1 MNVINTMDNSSI
13 FTVRLSYKTVAMVT
27 LREAD
32 DNYVPNI
39 VKKFPPG
46 LLVTGRV
53 IDVNEERKSI
63 HLSLRVCIE
72 SRK

>member
-1 MNVINTMDNSSI
+1 MG
-13 FTVRLSYKTVAMVT
+13 RLSYKTVAMVT

-63 HLSLRVCIE
+63 HLSLRVCAD
-72 SRK
+72 SRKLLSEMSA

>member
-1 MNVINTMDNSSI
+1 
-13 FTVRLSYKTVAMVT
+13 MVT

>member
-1 MNVINTMDNSSI
+1 MA
-13 FTVRLSYKTVAMVT
+13 RLSYKTVAMVT

-39 VKKFPPG
+39 IKKFPPG

-53 IDVNEERKSI
+53 IDVNEEHKSI
-63 HLSLRVCIE
+63 HLSLRVCIVDLNE
-72 SRK
+72 MK